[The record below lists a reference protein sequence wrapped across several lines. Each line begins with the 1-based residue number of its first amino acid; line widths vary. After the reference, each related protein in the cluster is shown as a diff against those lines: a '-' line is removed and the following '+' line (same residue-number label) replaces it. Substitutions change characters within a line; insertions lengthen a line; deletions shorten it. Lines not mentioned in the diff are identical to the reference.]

1 MRSEFK
7 QSKLCR
13 DIILGSQ
20 ATWLIKTYLFYL
32 VMVVWGFSPTLS
44 RGAACCCISAL
55 SEAPGGGGE
64 AALTCPHTVTG
75 GHPPPKGHRNPL
87 AAGMWLGT
95 LPTQAAMGWV
105 DAAMAPGSR
114 VLLTSISYLKVGE
127 GFSPL
132 FLELYTWQLM
142 SVSNR
147 TSF

>member
-1 MRSEFK
+1 MGEKEKINLRSEFK

-20 ATWLIKTYLFYL
+20 AIWLIKTYGVFFL

-87 AAGMWLGT
+87 SAGMWLGT
-95 LPTQAAMGWV
+95 LPTRFGCSYGTWV
-105 DAAMAPGSR
+105 ADAPHQHF
-114 VLLTSISYLKVGE
+114 LLESG
-127 GFSPL
+127 GR
-132 FLELYTWQLM
+132 FLSSLP
-142 SVSNR
+142 
-147 TSF
+147 